1 MSDMNIEYT
10 GRLYDAAKLRRF
22 AGKVYDRVAR
32 SSRIM
37 LSVFIVMGLAAEV
50 LAYLRGG
57 HLDLYLLFLLAL
69 IVFALK
75 FNRARF
81 QKSMDL
87 VIRRFMGDSDEGTVA
102 MTDTCYEFRSGD
114 NVMRVVWRNLG
125 SYYVFLDG
133 GLAVLERN
141 LPTLL
146 LPSLVSLG
154 ASEEEVKSAL
164 EKAGLK
170 DYRHCRSY
178 WWVFALLAALM
189 GGVVAQ
195 FDLMQS
201 RAKMPASVC
210 VECDDEEAD
219 EGEEN
224 PFADDDSGGGKSRQ
238 FSLGDIDFDSRR
250 ISIDYELAETRSS
263 TNREQ
268 ISYQDFANIIAVL
281 REQRT
286 PKNVSMILSIADV
299 NAPARP
305 LETLATLTNSQLS
318 VELLTNSQL
327 SVELILHDC
336 TNLTD
341 VAMLERVPI
350 SWLYLSKCPVGEIR
364 GLELCPLETL
374 DIYSCPIKSIDDI
387 CPLPSLRK
395 MRIAD
400 TLMAQPDKEALR
412 ARWKSLDYLQF
423 APRNENGSPEYNMVS
438 LFSETERFQAAVAE
452 ADRVV
457 IRDGGFGCCTKP
469 ERDPVLLELK
479 DPKEIAELRGIFR
492 FEDRG
497 SNAEC
502 MCCGHPGIDWWKGD
516 KLLARTAVQH
526 LKALR
531 WKRFHGDAE
540 LTSEAAEALTA
551 WFSARG
557 IKAAK

>member
-1 MSDMNIEYT
+1 MNIEYT
-10 GRLYDAAKLRRF
+10 GRLYDAAKVRRF

-37 LSVFIVMGLAAEV
+37 LSVFIVVGLAVEV
-50 LAYLRGG
+50 MAYLRGG

-102 MTDTCYEFRSGD
+102 MTDTRYEFRSGD

-178 WWVFALLAALM
+178 WWVFVLLAALM

-201 RAKMPASVC
+201 RAKMPASAC
-210 VECDDEEAD
+210 VECDDEEED
-219 EGEEN
+219 EEDEN
-224 PFADDDSGGGKSRQ
+224 PFADDDSGGGKGRQ

-286 PKNVSMILSIADV
+286 PKNVSMKLSIADV
-299 NAPARP
+299 NASERP

-318 VELLTNSQL
+318 VNLVLY
-327 SVELILHDC
+327 DC

-341 VAMLERVPI
+341 VAILGRVPMTK
-350 SWLYLSKCPVGEIR
+350 LSLCRCPVGEIR
-364 GLELCPLETL
+364 GLEQCPLEAL
-374 DIYSCPIKSIDDI
+374 EIYSCPVKSIENI
-387 CPLPSLRK
+387 CPLPRLRK
-395 MRIAD
+395 MCVSD
-400 TLMAQPDKEALR
+400 TPMAQPTKEALGV
-412 ARWKSLDYLQF
+412 RWKGLDYLRF
-423 APRNENGSPEYNMVS
+423 APQCENEPPKFVVVS
-438 LFSETERFQAAVAE
+438 MFSETDRFQEAVAE

-469 ERDPVLLELK
+469 ERDPVLLVLT
-479 DPKEIAELRGIFR
+479 DTKEIAELRGIFK
-492 FEDRG
+492 FKDRG
-497 SNAEC
+497 CNSEC

-516 KLLARTAVQH
+516 ELLARTAVQH
-526 LKALR
+526 LTALR

-540 LTSEAAEALTA
+540 LTSEASEALSA
-551 WFSARG
+551 WFAGRS

>member
-1 MSDMNIEYT
+1 MLNMNIGYT
-10 GRLYDAAKLRRF
+10 GRLHEAEKTRRF
-22 AGKVYDRVAR
+22 AGKVYDRIAR
-32 SSRIM
+32 PSRIV
-37 LSVFIVMGLAAEV
+37 LFAFIVVGLAAEV
-50 LAYLRGG
+50 MAYLRGG
-57 HLDLYLLFLLAL
+57 HLDYYLVFLLAL
-69 IVFALK
+69 IFFCLK
-75 FNRARF
+75 FNRARY
-81 QKSMDL
+81 QKSIDL
-87 VIRRFMGDSDEGTVA
+87 VTRRFMGDSDEWSIT
-102 MTDTCYEFRSGD
+102 MTDACYEFRSGD
-114 NVMRVVWRNLG
+114 NVMRVGWRNLG
-125 SYYVFLDG
+125 SYYLFLDG
-133 GLAVLERN
+133 GLAVLERKM
-141 LPTLL
+141 PMLL
-146 LPSLVSLG
+146 LPSLSDLG
-154 ASEEEVKSAL
+154 ANVEEVKAAL

-178 WWVFALLAALM
+178 WWILVILLAFA
-189 GGVVAQ
+189 GGAVAQ
-195 FDLMQS
+195 LDLMQS
-201 RAKMPASVC
+201 RAKMSVPAC
-210 VECDDEEAD
+210 VECDEEDDE
-219 EGEEN
+219 
-224 PFADDDSGGGKSRQ
+224 DDDSCDFDSCDDARGKV
-238 FSLGDIDFDSRR
+238 FSLGDINFDSRT
-250 ISIDYELAETRSS
+250 IDIDYALAETRSS
-263 TNREQ
+263 TNKSQ
-268 ISYQDFANIIAVL
+268 ISYQDFANIVAVL
-281 REQRT
+281 REQRK
-286 PKNVSMILSIADV
+286 PKKVFMMLSIADV
-299 NAPARP
+299 NAPERP

-318 VELLTNSQL
+318 VD
-327 SVELILHDC
+327 LILKDC

-341 VAMLERVPI
+341 VAMLGRVPI
-350 SWLYLSKCPVGEIR
+350 TWLYLNRCPVDAIC
-364 GLELCPLETL
+364 GLEQSPIEAL

-423 APRNENGSPEYNMVS
+423 APRNENGSPEYDMIS

-479 DPKEIAELRGIFR
+479 DPRDIAELRGIFR

-526 LKALR
+526 LEALR

-551 WFSARG
+551 WFAARG
-557 IKAAK
+557 IKPAN

>member
-81 QKSMDL
+81 QKSMNL

-201 RAKMPASVC
+201 RAKMPAPAC

-219 EGEEN
+219 EEDEN

-286 PKNVSMILSIADV
+286 PKNVSMMLSIADV

-305 LETLATLTNSQLS
+305 LETLAT
-318 VELLTNSQL
+318 LTNSQL

-364 GLELCPLETL
+364 GLEQCPIEAL

-423 APRNENGSPEYNMVS
+423 APRNENGSPEYDMIS
-438 LFSETERFQAAVAE
+438 LFSETERFQEAIAA

-457 IRDGGFGCCTKP
+457 IRDGGFGCCTEP
-469 ERDPVLLELK
+469 ERDSVLLVLT
-479 DPKEIAELRGIFR
+479 DPKEIAELRGIFK
-492 FEDRG
+492 FKDRG
-497 SNAEC
+497 SNSEC

-516 KLLARTAVQH
+516 ELLARTAVQH
-526 LKALR
+526 LTALR
-531 WKRFHGDAE
+531 WKRFNGDAE
-540 LTSEAAEALTA
+540 LTPEASEALSA
-551 WFSARG
+551 WFAGRG

>member
-102 MTDTCYEFRSGD
+102 MTDTFYEFRSGD

-201 RAKMPASVC
+201 RAKMPAPAC
-210 VECDDEEAD
+210 VECDDEEED
-219 EGEEN
+219 EEDEN
-224 PFADDDSGGGKSRQ
+224 PFADDDSGGGKGRQ

-286 PKNVSMILSIADV
+286 PKNVSMMLSIADV

-305 LETLATLTNSQLS
+305 LETLAT
-318 VELLTNSQL
+318 LTNSQL

-374 DIYSCPIKSIDDI
+374 DIYGCPVKSINDI

-400 TLMAQPDKEALR
+400 TPMVQPDKEALR

-423 APRNENGSPEYNMVS
+423 APRNENGSPEYDMIS
-438 LFSETERFQAAVAE
+438 LFSETERFQEAIAA

-469 ERDPVLLELK
+469 ERDPVLLVLT

-492 FEDRG
+492 FKDLG
-497 SNAEC
+497 SNSSC

-516 KLLARTAVQH
+516 ELLARTAVQH
-526 LKALR
+526 LTALR
-531 WKRFHGDAE
+531 WKRFNGDAE
-540 LTSEAAEALTA
+540 LTPEASEALSA
-551 WFSARG
+551 WFAARS

>member
-1 MSDMNIEYT
+1 MSDLNIEYT

-37 LSVFIVMGLAAEV
+37 LSVFIVVGLAAEV

-102 MTDTCYEFRSGD
+102 ITDTCYEFRSGD

-201 RAKMPASVC
+201 RAKMPAPAC
-210 VECDDEEAD
+210 VECDDEEED
-219 EGEEN
+219 EEDEN

-238 FSLGDIDFDSRR
+238 FSLGDIDFDSLVKLVEKYFGHIKPRERKVSHYDYDELTGSSITVNERR
-250 ISIDYELAETRSS
+250 DVPHNAIYKYFMMPGRFDADYVGADGEKHRPIMIHRVVYGSI
-263 TNREQ
+263 
-268 ISYQDFANIIAVL
+268 
-281 REQRT
+281 
-286 PKNVSMILSIADV
+286 
-299 NAPARP
+299 
-305 LETLATLTNSQLS
+305 
-318 VELLTNSQL
+318 
-327 SVELILHDC
+327 
-336 TNLTD
+336 
-341 VAMLERVPI
+341 
-350 SWLYLSKCPVGEIR
+350 
-364 GLELCPLETL
+364 
-374 DIYSCPIKSIDDI
+374 
-387 CPLPSLRK
+387 
-395 MRIAD
+395 
-400 TLMAQPDKEALR
+400 
-412 ARWKSLDYLQF
+412 
-423 APRNENGSPEYNMVS
+423 
-438 LFSETERFQAAVAE
+438 ERFIGILIEHYA
-452 ADRVV
+452 
-457 IRDGGFGCCTKP
+457 GKF
-469 ERDPVLLELK
+469 PVWLSPVQVKVLTVSDKYLEYAQHIVQELK
-479 DPKEIAELRGIFR
+479 DKEVRAELD
-492 FEDRG
+492 DRNEKLG
-497 SNAEC
+497 YKIREAR
-502 MCCGHPGIDWWKGD
+502 MD
-516 KLLARTAVQH
+516 KVPYIIIVGEKEQENGTISVRS
-526 LKALR
+526 R
-531 WKRFHGDAE
+531 DAE
-540 LTSEAAEALTA
+540 EGKQDLGEMQLPELIE
-551 WFSARG
+551 R
-557 IKAAK
+557 I

>member
-1 MSDMNIEYT
+1 MNIEYT

-37 LSVFIVMGLAAEV
+37 LSVCIVVGLAAEV

-81 QKSMDL
+81 QKSMNL

-102 MTDTCYEFRSGD
+102 MTDTCYEFRSGG

-201 RAKMPASVC
+201 RAKMPAPAC

-219 EGEEN
+219 EEDEN
-224 PFADDDSGGGKSRQ
+224 PFADDDSRGGKSRQ
-238 FSLGDIDFDSRR
+238 FSLGDINFDSRT
-250 ISIDYELAETRSS
+250 IDIDYALAETRSS
-263 TNREQ
+263 TNKSQ
-268 ISYQDFANIIAVL
+268 ISYQDFANIVAVL
-281 REQRT
+281 REQRK
-286 PKNVSMILSIADV
+286 PKKVFMMLSIADV
-299 NAPARP
+299 NAPERP
-305 LETLATLTNSQLS
+305 LESLAT
-318 VELLTNSQL
+318 LTNSQL

-400 TLMAQPDKEALR
+400 TPMAQPDKEGLR

-423 APRNENGSPEYNMVS
+423 APQNEDGSPKYVMIS
-438 LFSETERFQAAVAE
+438 LFSETERFQKAVAA

-479 DPKEIAELRGIFR
+479 DPKEIAELRGIFK
-492 FEDRG
+492 FKDRG
-497 SNAEC
+497 SNSEC

-516 KLLARTAVQH
+516 ELLARTAVQH

-531 WKRFHGDAE
+531 WKGFHGDAE
-540 LTSEAAEALTA
+540 LTPEASDALTA
-551 WFSARG
+551 WFAGRS